1 MTKEGNKRRG
11 KGTRGLVSVILSLLL
26 LLQGFMGSTPVYA
39 APPSF
44 INVKAMETT
53 SNCTAQGGATDS
65 AGNSYV
71 VGKFTDH
78 VASGSVDFG
87 GTILT
92 KSDGSLNTI
101 FVAKYAPTGALVWAK
116 AIGSPKQSPY
126 YGDVGTSI
134 KVDSSGNVFIGG
146 TFFGELDVDQDG
158 IYELS
163 GNQTY
168 TTGFIAKFDM
178 NGNYQWSIG
187 IAGSAASSVTRLA
200 VDSSGNV
207 YTTGIYTGSA
217 TVTGR
222 DGTSAAF
229 TEGAGKNIYVMKLN
243 NNGNIVWSVTGQNLG
258 GDPSALG
265 IAANDSTGDVY
276 ATGTFYKMNIGGTLY
291 NRLGTIGMDSYILK
305 ISSAGTLQWFKTMA
319 STNGNEHIAQVAV
332 DSSGNL
338 IVVGDF
344 SAPAASF
351 DIDPGT
357 GTTSLTG
364 NGVDGFVAKLDPSGD
379 LVWYKLATGTG
390 SGSEMVTRVFL
401 DTMDNIYAAGTIN
414 IAGTHSIDGES
425 LVCAGNTDAFLWK
438 LNSSGT
444 TQWVKSVGGSGEDSF
459 VDVEMAPNN
468 EARVILKISDTADV
482 DPGPAIQ
489 NAVTSDVNK
498 MAFVIATW
506 SASGELAA
514 FLSANLGGDATLK
527 ASPTVKGQTVTDL
540 GTPNGALAFAG
551 AGSVTLSAEQ
561 AADTSNAG
569 SYVTLFDKNDSNA
582 TVKVVKYALGASP
595 DEAAVTNAAPYED
608 EAISDGDFF
617 IIKVVAQDGTT
628 TLYYRVNVTVTP
640 ESTNAGSQ
648 VFTFDLDKGSEEF
661 LTPTHAQWTEGG
673 YTLDISVTGA
683 GAPPEDGMVG
693 SANFDGESWF
703 VSNVNHRGPI
713 ELTVFIPGKIFDLE
727 SFDLYNQVAD
737 ITGPGS
743 DYVVSTNKGG
753 SASGSIAS
761 TLGNATYKLLNFS
774 GTGFTGISSFTLTYT
789 GVSSDAAVYSIDN
802 LDLRNITDLTTDPLS
817 NDASLDSVLDQS
829 ITAGGE
835 AGIIGAP
842 KTASIN
848 VAHAKAELGLSDIG
862 AAANATAQLYSD
874 VDFTQEVTGSFTLAL
889 TAGGATTAYIKVTA
903 QDGTTVQYYAVT
915 VNRAAALSNDAGM
928 ATLAG
933 TAITAGNQA
942 GTKEVPK
949 TASVNVAHAKSSIGL
964 TDIGAAANATAQL
977 YTDADFSQE
986 VTGSSTLALTSGGAT
1001 PAYIKVTAQDGTTV
1015 QYYAVTVNRAAALSN
1030 DASIATIAGEAVT
1043 AGSEAGTLE
1052 APKTASISVANAKAE
1067 LGLSDIGAAAN
1078 ATVNLYTDAEFTQ
1091 EITGSSTLA
1100 LIEGGATPA
1109 YIKVTAQDET
1119 TIKYYAVTISR
1130 EAALSNDATLKAFP
1144 TVKGQTV
1151 TDLGTSHA
1159 ALASVVAGSVTL
1171 TAAQAADTSNT
1182 GSYVTLFDSNDS
1194 NATVKV
1200 VKYASGAS
1208 PDEAAFTGAAPYG
1221 NEAIS
1226 NGDFFIIK
1234 VVAQDESTTLY
1245 YKVNATVTFT
1255 PSETRQEIS
1264 PTVVFDKHGY
1274 ATITNVPVIPSEYT
1288 LVYVVDFGDCE
1299 DYTNIADVNAG
1310 VWWLGTT
1317 TPLELINAG
1326 GSWYIDN
1333 GNYKAFGTYSEG
1345 SQIDIRSGSKSLLL
1359 TVVRYQD
1366 YGNIPGLQPWIY
1378 GAYLCAIPQ
1387 RITYNLN
1394 GGNIDGDTAA
1404 KTEYLFNGDTL
1415 ATTFNAPTKGD
1426 SPFKGWYTAGT
1437 GGSKVTSATNSS
1449 ATYYAQWEDKLPVN
1463 NTAGAA
1469 TVAYAGTEIDLT
1481 AVSGL
1486 FTVDSSAGAQTFTI
1500 EEGGTG
1506 AGTISGNL
1514 LTVTEAGTIEIGLTT
1529 AETSTHQAGAKIT
1542 ATITVDKGTQ
1552 DVPAGL
1558 GKTDAGSYGGS
1569 DGKITGLIP
1578 NRLYE
1583 HKKDGGAYTAVT
1595 ANTSGEI
1602 TGLSA
1607 GTYVVRLAGNDLYHA
1622 GSDSAEII
1630 IGQATQPGVLAFS
1643 NAAYTIGE
1651 GGGSV
1656 TITVTRTGGSDGAVS
1671 VDYATSDGTA
1681 TAGTDYTAASGTLS
1695 FADGDAASKTFTV
1708 AIIQDAILEGNETV
1722 NLTLSNAA
1730 GGAALGQSSAT
1741 LTIMDDEVASP
1752 NVTAN
1757 DLTNQITGADNT
1769 MEYSTNG
1776 GTTWTAYDSANPPI
1790 FTGNQTVQVRIKA
1803 SGSNPAGPAT
1813 TLTFTVNLSE
1823 DAAVTAK
1830 ATSYNI
1836 SGNTIQSNTAVIHT
1850 DVTVESFL
1858 GNLNKHENAAW
1869 KIVPEGTPMASPT
1882 DFANATAKAAAAKLA
1897 KGDKLAVL
1905 AEDGVTLKAYA
1916 IVLTESNDAGI
1927 ATLAGTAITAGTEAG
1942 TKEAPKTASVNVAH
1956 AKASIGL
1963 TDIGA
1968 AANATVKLYTNAA
1981 FTQEVT
1987 GSSTLA
1993 LTSGGATTAYIKV
2006 TAQDGTT
2013 VQYYAVTINRAA
2025 DSRNDDDDDSS
2036 PSTPAPTPTQPTTP
2050 ANPAAIPVNVTDSHA
2065 NSTTKTI
2072 NAQITNDSNGTKTLS
2087 FKSQEAILE
2096 KKPDGTR
2103 TEFGNLDKVGF
2114 TPDQGTASSI
2124 SLSADGTIQVK
2135 NLANGTESQFKVTF
2149 DLGNGQKIAIG
2160 RIEVKVDKDGAI
2172 SLTSTLID
2180 PYGIILDSA
2189 TNQPITGVDVKL
2201 YYADTARNRA
2211 GGKTPDTLVALPTL
2225 TGFEPNDN
2233 ANPQVSNSYG
2243 AYAYM
2248 VFPQSDYYLLATQAG
2263 YERYKSPIIT
2273 VEQDIVKWDFKM
2285 HQSLS
2290 GVQRLFG
2297 SNRVETAI
2305 AIAQANYSGKVANV
2319 VLATANNYPDAL
2331 AGSVLAYKLNAPLL
2345 LVGSTAQ
2352 DQESLLNYLK
2362 EHVETA
2368 GTITILGGT
2377 GAVPA
2382 AVEETI
2388 QAHGYSQI
2396 IRLGGANRYETAL
2409 KIAEELKV
2417 EQGRP
2422 VILAYGGNYPDALSV
2437 SSAAAA
2443 IQSPILLVEK
2453 NGISEGVKNKLAQIK
2468 PIKVYIIGLEGVIS
2482 QQVEDEV
2489 AQLTSL
2495 KQENIVRIGGVDRY
2509 QTSLAVAKYFNL
2521 SGKNIGIAT
2530 GNNFP
2535 DALAGSVYA
2544 ANHNAPI
2551 LLLNDTIPNDV
2562 IDYLKSREM
2571 TGATIFGGEA
2581 VINAEIEQ
2589 KLKELIK

>member
-1 MTKEGNKRRG
+1 MTKEENKRRR
-11 KGTRGLVSVILSLLL
+11 KRPRALLSVILSMLLFW
-26 LLQGFMGSTPVYA
+26 QCFMGSTPVYA
-39 APPSF
+39 SPSPVNFSGELTTTNTFHRLDIFSNGDNDSTRQIANF
-44 INVKAMETT
+44 IGYELSSDSYNYFTRSLTPDTT
-53 SNCTAQGGATDS
+53 GDYTIEVASANLSPAATYYGYGTPQSPIGATDDTVLFLYDGS
-65 AGNSYV
+65 FNPESPMTGLLYANDDIAYIDNELYNDNNNFKSRLSNISLTAGQTYV
-71 VGKFTDH
+71 LVVTSFIYGVTGTIDFT
-78 VASGSVDFG
+78 ASGPGTLSVTGNQYSSDMMTISGNAGIG
-87 GTILT
+87 GAVL
-92 KSDGSLNTI
+92 SYNDGT
-101 FVAKYAPTGALVWAK
+101 AKTVTA
-116 AIGSPKQSPY
+116 
-126 YGDVGTSI
+126 
-134 KVDSSGNVFIGG
+134 DSSGIYLLDVPSGWSGTVAPSKSGYTFTPASYTYGSINANQTSQNFTAIPSASSISGTWHFDFDQEVKVFSGSIIEDGKSYEDTAGG
-146 TFFGELDVDQDG
+146 TFQASNDIGGSD
-158 IYELS
+158 I
-163 GNQTY
+163 
-168 TTGFIAKFDM
+168 KF
-178 NGNYQWSIG
+178 QV
-187 IAGSAASSVTRLA
+187 SAATGIDNEIWGFQDRDDEGMHPAIDENMGIMAADPVEGFFITSPTSIFTLTSFKVDLDYEIGDITITGY
-200 VDSSGNV
+200 DSSEN
-207 YTTGIYTGSA
+207 
-217 TVTGR
+217 
-222 DGTSAAF
+222 
-229 TEGAGKNIYVMKLN
+229 
-243 NNGNIVWSVTGQNLG
+243 Q
-258 GDPSALG
+258 
-265 IAANDSTGDVY
+265 
-276 ATGTFYKMNIGGTLY
+276 
-291 NRLGTIGMDSYILK
+291 
-305 ISSAGTLQWFKTMA
+305 
-319 STNGNEHIAQVAV
+319 
-332 DSSGNL
+332 
-338 IVVGDF
+338 
-344 SAPAASF
+344 
-351 DIDPGT
+351 
-357 GTTSLTG
+357 
-364 NGVDGFVAKLDPSGD
+364 
-379 LVWYKLATGTG
+379 
-390 SGSEMVTRVFL
+390 
-401 DTMDNIYAAGTIN
+401 
-414 IAGTHSIDGES
+414 
-425 LVCAGNTDAFLWK
+425 
-438 LNSSGT
+438 
-444 TQWVKSVGGSGEDSF
+444 VKSVTFAKGIAPLHQIDTKGILIPLDGFTGLNKVAISVSPGSSGFTRNTLFNDFQLENII
-459 VDVEMAPNN
+459 P
-468 EARVILKISDTADV
+468 ISD
-482 DPGPAIQ
+482 
-489 NAVTSDVNK
+489 S
-498 MAFVIATW
+498 
-506 SASGELAA
+506 
-514 FLSANLGGDATLK
+514 
-527 ASPTVKGQTVTDL
+527 
-540 GTPNGALAFAG
+540 
-551 AGSVTLSAEQ
+551 
-561 AADTSNAG
+561 
-569 SYVTLFDKNDSNA
+569 
-582 TVKVVKYALGASP
+582 
-595 DEAAVTNAAPYED
+595 
-608 EAISDGDFF
+608 
-617 IIKVVAQDGTT
+617 
-628 TLYYRVNVTVTP
+628 
-640 ESTNAGSQ
+640 
-648 VFTFDLDKGSEEF
+648 
-661 LTPTHAQWTEGG
+661 
-673 YTLDISVTGA
+673 
-683 GAPPEDGMVG
+683 
-693 SANFDGESWF
+693 
-703 VSNVNHRGPI
+703 
-713 ELTVFIPGKIFDLE
+713 
-727 SFDLYNQVAD
+727 
-737 ITGPGS
+737 
-743 DYVVSTNKGG
+743 G
-753 SASGSIAS
+753 SAS
-761 TLGNATYKLLNFS
+761 
-774 GTGFTGISSFTLTYT
+774 
-789 GVSSDAAVYSIDN
+789 SDAG
-802 LDLRNITDLTTDPLS
+802 LS
-817 NDASLDSVLDQS
+817 SVLGET
-829 ITAGGE
+829 ITAGSETGTSGE
-835 AGIIGAP
+835 P
-842 KTASIN
+842 KTATITVANEKSSI
-848 VAHAKAELGLSDIG
+848 GLADIG
-862 AAANATAQLYSD
+862 TAANATAKLYSNAG
-874 VDFTQEVTGSFTLAL
+874 FTE
-889 TAGGATTAYIKVTA
+889 
-903 QDGTTVQYYAVT
+903 
-915 VNRAAALSNDAGM
+915 
-928 ATLAG
+928 
-933 TAITAGNQA
+933 
-942 GTKEVPK
+942 
-949 TASVNVAHAKSSIGL
+949 
-964 TDIGAAANATAQL
+964 
-977 YTDADFSQE
+977 
-986 VTGSSTLALTSGGAT
+986 
-1001 PAYIKVTAQDGTTV
+1001 
-1015 QYYAVTVNRAAALSN
+1015 
-1030 DASIATIAGEAVT
+1030 
-1043 AGSEAGTLE
+1043 
-1052 APKTASISVANAKAE
+1052 
-1067 LGLSDIGAAAN
+1067 
-1078 ATVNLYTDAEFTQ
+1078 
-1091 EITGSSTLA
+1091 EITGSSTIA
-1100 LIEGGATPA
+1100 LIEGGATTA

-1130 EAALSNDATLKAFP
+1130 EAALNNDATLKASP

-1151 TDLGTSHA
+1151 TDLGTPHG

-1171 TAAQAADTSNT
+1171 SAEQAADTSNS

-1194 NATVKV
+1194 NATVQV

-1221 NEAIS
+1221 NEAVS

-1245 YKVNATVTFT
+1245 YKVNVTVTPASVAPGITGPTAMGLTEGYSVTSTGVYTITGTAPVTVTKTSGNGSITWNDTTKKLDIAAGLAAGSYPVELTAGNGTAPDATLTFILTVGAAFT
-1255 PSETRQEIS
+1255 PSGTRQEIS
-1264 PTVVFDKHGY
+1264 PTVAFDKYGY
-1274 ATITNVPVIPSEYT
+1274 ATITNVPVIPSGYT
-1288 LVYVVDFGDCE
+1288 LMYVVDFGDCGS
-1299 DYTNIADVNAG
+1299 YTNIADVNEG
-1310 VWWLGTT
+1310 VEWLGTS
-1317 TPLELINAG
+1317 TPLTELINDV
-1326 GSWYIDN
+1326 GSWYIDD
-1333 GNYKAFGTYSEG
+1333 GNYKARGTYSEG
-1345 SQIDIRSGSKSLLL
+1345 SKIDIRSGSKSLLL
-1359 TVVRYQD
+1359 TVVRYQE
-1366 YGNIPGLQPWIY
+1366 YGNIPGEQPWIY

-1387 RITYNLN
+1387 KITYNLN

-1437 GGSKVTSATNSS
+1437 GGSKVTSATGSS
-1449 ATYYAQWEDKLPVN
+1449 ATYYAQWESRLPVN

-1469 TVAYAGTEIDLT
+1469 TVAYGGTEIDLT

-1486 FTVDSSAGAQTFTI
+1486 FTVDSNAGSQTFTV

-1506 AGTISGNL
+1506 AGTVSGNL
-1514 LTVTEAGTIEIGLTT
+1514 LTVTEAGTIEIGLIT

-1552 DVPAGL
+1552 DAPAGL

-1583 HKKDGGAYTAVT
+1583 YKKDGGAYTAAT

-1651 GGGSV
+1651 DGGGV
-1656 TITVTRTGGSDGAVS
+1656 TITVTRTGGSNGAVS

-1681 TAGTDYTAASGTLS
+1681 TAGSDYTATSGTLN

-1708 AIIQDAILEGNETV
+1708 AISQDAILEGNETV
-1722 NLTLSNAA
+1722 NLTLSNAT
-1730 GGAALGQSSAT
+1730 GGATLGQSSAT

-1776 GTTWTAYDSANPPI
+1776 GTTWTAYDSANPPT

-1823 DAAVTAK
+1823 DAAVTTK

-1836 SGNTIQSNTAVIHT
+1836 SGNTIQSNTAVIHI

-1869 KIVPEGTPMASPT
+1869 KIIPEGTPMASPT

-1905 AEDGVTLKAYA
+1905 AEDGVTLKVYA
-1916 IVLTESNDAGI
+1916 MVLTESNDAGMAGI
-1927 ATLAGTAITAGTEAG
+1927 AGTAIIAGNEAG

-1956 AKASIGL
+1956 AKSSIGL
-1963 TDIGA
+1963 ADIGA
-1968 AANATVKLYTNAA
+1968 AANATVKLYSDAA
-1981 FTQEVT
+1981 FSQEIT

-2013 VQYYAVTINRAA
+2013 VQYYKVTINRAA
-2025 DSRNDDDDDSS
+2025 SSRSDNDDDSS
-2036 PSTPAPTPTQPTTP
+2036 PSTSNPTPTPTQPTTP
-2050 ANPAAIPVNVTDSHA
+2050 ANPAAIPVNVTDNHA

-2072 NAQITNDSNGTKTLS
+2072 HAQITNDSNGTKTLS
-2087 FKSQEAILE
+2087 FKPQEAILE
-2096 KKPDGTR
+2096 KKP
-2103 TEFGNLDKVGF
+2103 N
-2114 TPDQGTASSI
+2114 
-2124 SLSADGTIQVK
+2124 GTIQVK

-2211 GGKTPDTLVALPTL
+2211 SGKTPDTLVALPTL

-2248 VFPQSDYYLLATQAG
+2248 VFPQSDYYLLATKAG

-2297 SNRVETAI
+2297 SNRIETAI
-2305 AIAQANYSGKVANV
+2305 AIAQANYPGKVTNV
-2319 VLATANNYPDAL
+2319 VLATATNYPDAL

-2382 AVEETI
+2382 AVEERI

-2409 KIAEELKV
+2409 RIAEELKV

-2422 VILAYGGNYPDALSV
+2422 VILVYGGNYPDALSV

-2482 QQVEDEV
+2482 QQVEDGV

-2495 KQENIVRIGGVDRY
+2495 KQENIIRIGGPDRY
-2509 QTSLAVAKYFNL
+2509 QTSLAVAEYFNL

-2562 IDYLKSREM
+2562 MDYLKSREM

-2589 KLKELIK
+2589 KLRELIK

>member
-11 KGTRGLVSVILSLLL
+11 KGARGLVSVILSLLL

-39 APPSF
+39 SPFLPPVSATWHF
-44 INVKAMETT
+44 DFDQEVKVFAGSTIEDGK
-53 SNCTAQGGATDS
+53 SYEDTA
-65 AGNSYV
+65 
-71 VGKFTDH
+71 
-78 VASGSVDFG
+78 
-87 GTILT
+87 
-92 KSDGSLNTI
+92 
-101 FVAKYAPTGALVWAK
+101 
-116 AIGSPKQSPY
+116 
-126 YGDVGTSI
+126 
-134 KVDSSGNVFIGG
+134 GG
-146 TFFGELDVDQDG
+146 TFQASNDIG
-158 IYELS
+158 
-163 GNQTY
+163 GN
-168 TTGFIAKFDM
+168 DM
-178 NGNYQWSIG
+178 TFQISAAAG
-187 IAGSAASSVTRLA
+187 IANEIWGFQDRDDEGAHPKVNENMGIMAANPVVGFFITSPTSIFTLTSFK
-200 VDSSGNV
+200 VDLDYEIGD
-207 YTTGIYTGSA
+207 I
-217 TVTGR
+217 TVTG
-222 DGTSAAF
+222 
-229 TEGAGKNIYVMKLN
+229 Y
-243 NNGNIVWSVTGQNLG
+243 
-258 GDPSALG
+258 
-265 IAANDSTGDVY
+265 
-276 ATGTFYKMNIGGTLY
+276 
-291 NRLGTIGMDSYILK
+291 
-305 ISSAGTLQWFKTMA
+305 
-319 STNGNEHIAQVAV
+319 
-332 DSSGNL
+332 DSSEN
-338 IVVGDF
+338 
-344 SAPAASF
+344 
-351 DIDPGT
+351 
-357 GTTSLTG
+357 
-364 NGVDGFVAKLDPSGD
+364 
-379 LVWYKLATGTG
+379 
-390 SGSEMVTRVFL
+390 
-401 DTMDNIYAAGTIN
+401 
-414 IAGTHSIDGES
+414 
-425 LVCAGNTDAFLWK
+425 
-438 LNSSGT
+438 
-444 TQWVKSVGGSGEDSF
+444 QVKSVTFEKGIDPLHQIDTKGIVISLDGFTGLNKVAISVSPGSSGYTRNTLFNDFQLENI
-459 VDVEMAPNN
+459 VP
-468 EARVILKISDTADV
+468 ISD
-482 DPGPAIQ
+482 
-489 NAVTSDVNK
+489 S
-498 MAFVIATW
+498 
-506 SASGELAA
+506 
-514 FLSANLGGDATLK
+514 
-527 ASPTVKGQTVTDL
+527 
-540 GTPNGALAFAG
+540 
-551 AGSVTLSAEQ
+551 
-561 AADTSNAG
+561 
-569 SYVTLFDKNDSNA
+569 
-582 TVKVVKYALGASP
+582 
-595 DEAAVTNAAPYED
+595 
-608 EAISDGDFF
+608 
-617 IIKVVAQDGTT
+617 
-628 TLYYRVNVTVTP
+628 
-640 ESTNAGSQ
+640 
-648 VFTFDLDKGSEEF
+648 
-661 LTPTHAQWTEGG
+661 
-673 YTLDISVTGA
+673 
-683 GAPPEDGMVG
+683 
-693 SANFDGESWF
+693 
-703 VSNVNHRGPI
+703 
-713 ELTVFIPGKIFDLE
+713 
-727 SFDLYNQVAD
+727 
-737 ITGPGS
+737 
-743 DYVVSTNKGG
+743 G
-753 SASGSIAS
+753 SAS
-761 TLGNATYKLLNFS
+761 
-774 GTGFTGISSFTLTYT
+774 
-789 GVSSDAAVYSIDN
+789 SDAG
-802 LDLRNITDLTTDPLS
+802 LS
-817 NDASLDSVLDQS
+817 SVLGQ
-829 ITAGGE
+829 
-835 AGIIGAP
+835 
-842 KTASIN
+842 
-848 VAHAKAELGLSDIG
+848 
-862 AAANATAQLYSD
+862 
-874 VDFTQEVTGSFTLAL
+874 
-889 TAGGATTAYIKVTA
+889 
-903 QDGTTVQYYAVT
+903 
-915 VNRAAALSNDAGM
+915 
-928 ATLAG
+928 
-933 TAITAGNQA
+933 
-942 GTKEVPK
+942 
-949 TASVNVAHAKSSIGL
+949 
-964 TDIGAAANATAQL
+964 
-977 YTDADFSQE
+977 
-986 VTGSSTLALTSGGAT
+986 
-1001 PAYIKVTAQDGTTV
+1001 
-1015 QYYAVTVNRAAALSN
+1015 
-1030 DASIATIAGEAVT
+1030 TIT
-1043 AGSEAGTLE
+1043 AGSEAGTSGE
-1052 APKTASISVANAKAE
+1052 PKTATITAANEKSSI
-1067 LGLSDIGAAAN
+1067 GLADIGTAAN
-1078 ATVNLYTDAEFTQ
+1078 ATAKLYSNAGFTQ
-1091 EITGSSTLA
+1091 EITGSSTIA
-1100 LIEGGATPA
+1100 LIEGGATTA

-1130 EAALSNDATLKAFP
+1130 EAALSNNATLKASP

-1151 TDLGTSHA
+1151 TDLGAPHA

-1171 TAAQAADTSNT
+1171 SAEQAADTSNS
-1182 GSYVTLFDSNDS
+1182 GSYVTLFDKNDS

-1208 PDEAAFTGAAPYG
+1208 PDAAAFTSAAPYG
-1221 NEAIS
+1221 NEAVS

-1234 VVAQDESTTLY
+1234 VVAEDQSTTLY
-1245 YKVNATVTFT
+1245 YKVNVTVTPASVAPGITGPTAMSLTEGYGITSTGVYTITGTAPVTVTKTSGNGSITWNDTTKKLDIAAGLAPGSYPVELTASNGTAPDATLTFTLTVGAAFT
-1255 PSETRQEIS
+1255 PSGTRQEIS
-1264 PTVVFDKHGY
+1264 PTVAFDKYGY

-1288 LVYVVDFGDCE
+1288 LMYVVDFGDCE
-1299 DYTNIADVNAG
+1299 SYTSIADVNEG
-1310 VWWLGTT
+1310 VEWLGTS
-1317 TPLELINAG
+1317 TPLTELTNDT
-1326 GSWYIDN
+1326 GSWYIDD
-1333 GNYKAFGTYSEG
+1333 GNYKARGTYSEG
-1345 SQIDIRSGSKSLLL
+1345 SKIDIRSGSKSLLL
-1359 TVVRYQD
+1359 TVVKLQY
-1366 YGNIPGLQPWIY
+1366 YGNIPGDQPWIY

-1387 RITYNLN
+1387 KITYNLN

-1426 SPFKGWYTAGT
+1426 FPFKGWYTAGT
-1437 GGSKVTSATNSS
+1437 GGSKVTSATGSS
-1449 ATYYAQWEDKLPVN
+1449 ATYYAQWAKLPVN

-1469 TVAYAGTEIDLT
+1469 TVAYDGTEIDLT

-1486 FTVDSSAGAQTFTI
+1486 FTVDSNAGSQTFTV

-1529 AETSTHQAGAKIT
+1529 AETPTHQAGTKVT

-1552 DVPAGL
+1552 DAPVGL

-1583 HKKDGGAYTAVT
+1583 YKKDGGAYTAAT

-1651 GGGSV
+1651 DGGGV

-1681 TAGTDYTAASGTLS
+1681 TAGSDYTATSGTLN

-1708 AIIQDAILEGNETV
+1708 AISQDAILEGNETV
-1722 NLTLSNAA
+1722 NLTLSNAT

-1757 DLTNQITGADNT
+1757 DLTNQITGADST

-1776 GTTWTAYDSANPPI
+1776 GTTWTAYDSANPPT

-1836 SGNTIQSNTAVIHT
+1836 SGNTIQSNTDVIHT

-1869 KIVPEGTPMASPT
+1869 KIVPGGTPMASPT

-1905 AEDGVTLKAYA
+1905 AEDGVTLKVYDM
-1916 IVLTESNDAGI
+1916 VLTESNDAGMASI
-1927 ATLAGTAITAGTEAG
+1927 AGATVTAGNQAG

-1956 AKASIGL
+1956 AKSSIGL
-1963 TDIGA
+1963 ADIGA
-1968 AANATVKLYTNAA
+1968 AANATVKLYTDAE
-1981 FTQEVT
+1981 FSQEIT

-2006 TAQDGTT
+2006 TAQDGIT
-2013 VQYYAVTINRAA
+2013 VQCYAVTINREAS
-2025 DSRNDDDDDSS
+2025 SRNDNDDDSS
-2036 PSTPAPTPTQPTTP
+2036 PSTSNPTPTQPTTP
-2050 ANPAAIPVNVTDSHA
+2050 ANSAAIPVNVTDNHA

-2114 TPDQGTASSI
+2114 TPGQGTASSI

-2160 RIEVKVDKDGAI
+2160 RIEVKVDKDGAT

-2211 GGKTPDTLVALPTL
+2211 GGKTPDTLVGLPTL

-2248 VFPQSDYYLLATQAG
+2248 VFPQSDYYLLATKAG

-2305 AIAQANYSGKVANV
+2305 AIAQANYPGKVANV

-2388 QAHGYSQI
+2388 QAHGYSQVV
-2396 IRLGGANRYETAL
+2396 RLGGANRYETAL
-2409 KIAEELKV
+2409 KIAEELDV

-2495 KQENIVRIGGVDRY
+2495 KQENIIRIGGPDRY

-2562 IDYLKSREM
+2562 MDYLKSREM
-2571 TGATIFGGEA
+2571 TGATLFGGEA
-2581 VINAEIEQ
+2581 AINAEIEQ
-2589 KLKELIK
+2589 KLKELVK